1 MKKRLTIKKII
12 FLVLFSILIVSLV
25 RQENTMNKIQ
35 NEMVERQK
43 ELEAINEKNLRLK
56 DEVEKVQ
63 TDEYTEKLAKERLG
77 MIKPGEKVI
86 SNSGRGESSSN
97 N

>member
-1 MKKRLTIKKII
+1 MKKKINIKNVI

-25 RQENTMNKIQ
+25 RQEYTMKRIQ
-35 NEMVERQK
+35 SEMVEKQK

-56 DEVEKVQ
+56 DEVEKIQ
-63 TDEYTEKLAKERLG
+63 TDEYIEKLAKERLG

-86 SNSGRGESSSN
+86 SNSGEGESSSN

>member
-1 MKKRLTIKKII
+1 MKKRLTVKKII